1 MYSYL
6 KGILTHKGELLGG
19 GHTLIVEVAG
29 VGYQVLTSGRAW
41 LEAPAAPAEVT
52 VYTSLVV
59 REDAMQLVGFFTRE
73 ERELFEILTS
83 ASGVG
88 AKVAFALLGCLSV
101 PQLASAIVSSDV
113 PTLTAAK
120 GVGPKLAQKM
130 ALELKEK
137 LTKFRDERLS
147 ALPKGDARRDM
158 PTMTG
163 AFQDAEAV
171 LLSLGYDLQEIR
183 GGVKAVVDTYPQ
195 SVAFSAEEA
204 LQHILKWLAT
214 HPVG

>member
-6 KGILTHKGELLGG
+6 KGILTHKGELLAG
-19 GHTLIVEVAG
+19 GHYLIVEVAG
-29 VGYQVLTSGRAW
+29 VGYQVLTSNRAW
-41 LEAPAAPAEVT
+41 LEAPGAPAEVT

-88 AKVAFALLGCLSV
+88 AKVAFALLGTLSV
-101 PQLASAIVSSDV
+101 PQLASAIVGGDV

-120 GVGPKLAQKM
+120 GVGPKLAQKL
-130 ALELKEK
+130 AIELKEK

-147 ALPKGDARRDM
+147 ALPKHASTGADQQM
-158 PTMTG
+158 PH

-171 LLSLGYDLQEIR
+171 LLSLGYDVPEIR
-183 GGVKAVVDTYPQ
+183 SSIASVMNAYPQ
-195 SVAFSAEEA
+195 SADFSSEEA
-204 LQHILKWLAT
+204 LQHVLKWLAT
-214 HPVG
+214 HPVA

>member
-6 KGILTHKGELLGG
+6 KGHLTHKGELLSG
-19 GHTLIVEVAG
+19 GHYLVVEVAG
-29 VGYQVLTSGRAW
+29 IGYQVLTSARAW
-41 LEAPAAPAEVT
+41 MEAPMAPAEVT

-73 ERELFEILTS
+73 ERELFEILTT

-113 PTLTAAK
+113 STLTAAK

-147 ALPKGDARRDM
+147 ALPKGSGNSLQPM
-158 PTMTG
+158 ST

-171 LLSLGYDLQEIR
+171 LLSLGYDLPEIR
-183 GGVKAVVDTYPQ
+183 AGVEAVVKTYPQ
-195 SVAFSAEEA
+195 NVAFSAEEA

-214 HPVG
+214 HPVA